1 MLPDSSLQKESN
13 LNKDDLQNNTATASS
28 SGDLQTDINI
38 QQGGNGTKL
47 EVVMVADIQADRPSG
62 RRVQL
67 I

>member
-47 EVVMVADIQADRPSG
+47 EVVMVADIQADSPSG